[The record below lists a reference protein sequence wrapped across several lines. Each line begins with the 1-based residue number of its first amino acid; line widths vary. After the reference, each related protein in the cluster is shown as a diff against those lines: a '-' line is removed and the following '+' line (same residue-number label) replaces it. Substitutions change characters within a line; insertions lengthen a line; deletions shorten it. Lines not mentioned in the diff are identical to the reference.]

1 MKQLAAQRQLQQG
14 ARAPAAVPL
23 GVPRGA
29 RAQPALSSAAAPT
42 PMAASPAPAPQQSA
56 SSATQHLQSL
66 LGICGIG
73 GGGAMSAPA
82 AQPAAAPPAAKTDG
96 GLGRFFP
103 GLLGGG
109 GIGVMSAGAVP
120 PMPAMPAMPAN
131 AVNQSE
137 AEAINQLGAVM
148 PAPATRPQRPS
159 QGGRGL
165 NAQRQPP
172 PQAQPQHAMPQ
183 APHAAQEA
191 PRPRQPQQVSTGDP
205 RLDAQQQQQPQ
216 QQQRSGGRSQQNK
229 DAETFGDMA
238 SSGAGGYAS
247 SPQPQQPQQPQQAR
261 AARGRAP
268 PAVPLGISPQAAVQA
283 AVPAPRTSNAAAAAT
298 QHLHALLGIGIGGIG
313 GMGGGGPPAAPP
325 QPTSKP
331 PAMPAPPAA
340 ARLPPPPPSSSWPAP
355 PAAGLNGFSSLLNM
369 GDGANM
375 WGAPPPQQLPSQ
387 PTSGGFTSPWLS
399 AVPPPTPPPQSQPTL
414 EDTLAML
421 AAQSQAYNY
430 GQA

>member
-247 SPQPQQPQQPQQAR
+247 SPQQPQQPQQAR